1 MFAFVKEA
9 DGSLYRT
16 AVFGAFN
23 DKVAN
28 DTAFDAAY
36 QNYYLILN
44 RDKTGFCK
52 KYSFVQDAPVLKK
65 ALYFYEFN
73 RDDWNLVTD
82 DDFYGHVAWLTRA
95 EVQRLLRGEAPSP
108 QALQKALAIDA
119 KAQFDLEGDLTSWDQ
134 IEMVLGFTGGF
145 RGAYLE
151 SLAQRKAPDQA
162 WTPLPLVSQQLSP
175 LGELGS
181 EAEQAEFGGL
191 ADREDQA
198 SETDGPLEA
207 LRVDLRGPWGWSASF
222 EFQGQIAY
230 STLSRDP
237 DLDDPV
243 WEGGE
248 MGISDDGLITLVDDE
263 EVKEYFQNDFYTWFQ
278 GKKVH
283 YRLGIDE

>member
-9 DGSLYRT
+9 DGALYRT

-23 DKVAN
+23 DEVAN
-28 DTAFDAAY
+28 DTSFDAAY

-44 RDKTGFCK
+44 KDKTGFCK
-52 KYSFVQDAPVLKK
+52 KYSFVQDAPVLEK

-95 EVQRLLRGEAPSP
+95 EVQGLLRGEAPSP
-108 QALQKALAIDA
+108 QALQKALDIDA

-175 LGELGS
+175 LGELG
-181 EAEQAEFGGL
+181 G
-191 ADREDQA
+191 
-198 SETDGPLEA
+198 EA
-207 LRVDLRGPWGWSASF
+207 LRVDLRGPWGWSVSF

-263 EVKEYFQNDFYTWFQ
+263 EVQEYFQNDFYTWFQ